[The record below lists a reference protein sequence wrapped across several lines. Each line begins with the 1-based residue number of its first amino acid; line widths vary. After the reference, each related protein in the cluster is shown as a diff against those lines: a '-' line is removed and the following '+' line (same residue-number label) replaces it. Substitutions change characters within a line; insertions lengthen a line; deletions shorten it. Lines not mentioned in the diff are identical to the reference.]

1 MIRATVSAINIWS
14 GQFWLAQVPE
24 VENPEQASAL
34 FEGADWGTQFL
45 IALISGLVLAF
56 AIQLVLTNLSVAVGI
71 SYLGKYTDPDASHS
85 NRSSSSS
92 DDDSSGG
99 IGSTIRKISLGVGVW
114 TLITVTIAL
123 LISCFLAVK
132 LSLLVS
138 PVLGAITGLVI
149 WGTYFSLLVG
159 ISSTTAGSLVGTVV
173 NAATSGFQAILGT
186 AAAAIGGSAV
196 NRQVVSTAEAAA
208 SAVRREFGAAVDP
221 VSIRETV
228 EDYLDTLRPTEL
240 NMSEIRSEF
249 ERMLN
254 DPELRA
260 VAGSDRLQ
268 NVDRQT
274 FVDLVSSRTDLS
286 KREVNRIADQ
296 LERTW
301 KQTLGQRA
309 QGDRMAELLDY
320 LRSTQQGQLNTEEF
334 NRKIDQ
340 LIDEIRQSR
349 DTYSQQGA
357 GGYQSG
363 PGGQSGQSGQ
373 SGIAASVQSLQT
385 SLMPLMGMIMGRA
398 DISDLNL
405 EKVMDRLKSVQGT
418 AQSVFGEQASK
429 LGSQFGVETSV
440 TPYNTIRADIENYL
454 LNTYA
459 WQMSSEAIARDF
471 RNVLYDPAADPAAVR
486 RQLEQINRSDFI
498 DILASRGLLTQA
510 QLQRIADQLEMV
522 RREVLVTARG
532 AEEREAA
539 LSLRQRIET
548 YLSFTPKT
556 QLLSPNDNQRAFR
569 ALLED
574 SEADYET
581 LSGRLAPYTRS
592 ELGLLLESRQ
602 DILPEERGPI
612 LDQLEKTRDQV
623 LSESL
628 SLNEQARQRT
638 EQTWQNLQGYLQNT
652 GRDEL
657 NPNAI
662 RNELQVLLND
672 PQAGMELLRA
682 RASHFDRNT
691 LVQLLAQRKDMNEDQ
706 ASEILNQVESTW
718 FKVTHSPQL
727 LTGQAKQQY
736 DQATSTI
743 ADYLRSTGRD
753 ELNPEGI
760 QRDLQK
766 LLNDPKAGATAL
778 RDRLSRMDRET
789 LVQLLNQRQDLSEEQ
804 INQTIDQLQ
813 ESIRTVL
820 RAPRRLALRAQQQ
833 VLDFESTVEEYLRNT
848 DKEELN
854 PEGIKRDLQLL
865 VQDPRFGLR
874 NLGDRLSRF
883 DRNTLV
889 ALLSQRKDMTPEEAE
904 RVVGQIESVRDQIVT
919 QFRNVQYRIQ
929 AVIDGIFARIRN
941 YLNALERPE
950 LNYDG
955 IKRDLRTLFNDPQA
969 GFDALRGRLG
979 QVDRGT
985 LVALLS
991 SREDISESDANRII
1005 DQVEGARFSVLQR
1018 AERLQ
1023 QDAQRRLEAAKRQAQ
1038 IQADETRK
1046 AAANAAWWLFAT
1058 ALVSAA
1064 ASAGAGWLAVL

>member
-1 MIRATVSAINIWS
+1 VIRATVSAINLWS
-14 GQFWLAQVPE
+14 SQFWLAQVPV

-71 SYLGKYTDPDASHS
+71 SYLGKYTDPDASS
-85 NRSSSSS
+85 GNRSSSSGNS
-92 DDDSSGG
+92 SDSSGG
-99 IGSTIRKISLGVGVW
+99 LGSTIRTISLGVGIW
-114 TLITVTIAL
+114 TLVTVTIAL

-138 PVLGAITGLVI
+138 PALGAITGLVI

-208 SAVRREFGAAVDP
+208 SAVRRELGAAVDP

-254 DPELRA
+254 DPELRS

-274 FVDLVSSRTDLS
+274 FVDLVSSRSDLS

-296 LERTW
+296 LERVW

-309 QGDRMAELLDY
+309 QGDRMSEMIEY
-320 LRSTQQGQLNTEEF
+320 LRSTQEGQLNTEEF

-349 DTYSQQGA
+349 DSYQQSA
-357 GGYQSG
+357 GGGSQ
-363 PGGQSGQSGQ
+363 GGQSGLAG
-373 SGIAASVQSLQT
+373 SVQSLQA
-385 SLMPLMGMIMGRA
+385 SLMPIIGMVMGRT
-398 DISDLNL
+398 DVSDLNI
-405 EKVMDRLKSVQGT
+405 EKVLNRIKS

-429 LGSQFGVETSV
+429 LGSQLGVETSV

-486 RQLEQINRSDFI
+486 RQLEQINRSDFVN
-498 DILASRGLLTQA
+498 ILASRGLLTQT
-510 QLQRIADQLEMV
+510 QIQRIADQLETV

-539 LSLRQRIET
+539 LSLRQRVET
-548 YLSFTPKT
+548 YISFTPKA
-556 QLLSPNDNQRAFR
+556 QLINPDENQRAFK

-574 SEADYET
+574 PEADYET
-581 LSGRLAPYTRS
+581 LSSRLAPYTRS

-612 LDQLEKTRDQV
+612 LDQLEKTRDQI
-623 LSESL
+623 LTESQ

-638 EQTWQNLQGYLQNT
+638 EQTWQNLQGYLRNT

-657 NPNAI
+657 NPDAI
-662 RNELQVLLND
+662 RNELQTLLND
-672 PQAGMELLRA
+672 PQTGMELLRA

-691 LVQLLAQRKDMNEDQ
+691 LVQLLTQRQDMSEDQ
-706 ASEILNQVESTW
+706 ANEILNQVESTW
-718 FKVTHSPQL
+718 YRVTHSPQM
-727 LTGQAKQQY
+727 LTGRAKEQY
-736 DQATSTI
+736 DQATHTI
-743 ADYLRSTGRD
+743 ADYLRSTGRE

-760 QRDLQK
+760 QRDLQR
-766 LLNDPKAGATAL
+766 LLNDPKSGAAAL

-804 INQTIDQLQ
+804 INQTIDQIQ

-833 VLDFESTVEEYLRNT
+833 VLDFESSLEEYLRNT

-865 VQDPRFGLR
+865 VQDPRFGMR

-929 AVIDGIFARIRN
+929 AVIDNIFARIRN
-941 YLNALERPE
+941 YLNSLERPE

-969 GFDALRGRLG
+969 GFDALRGRLS

-991 SREDISESDANRII
+991 SREDISEADADRII
-1005 DQVEGARFSVLQR
+1005 AQVEGARASVLQR

-1023 QDAQRRLEAAKRQAQ
+1023 QDAQHRIEAAKRQAQ

-1046 AAANAAWWLFAT
+1046 AAATAAWWLFAT

-1064 ASAGAGWLAVL
+1064 ASAGAGALAVL

>member
-1 MIRATVSAINIWS
+1 MIRATVSAINLWS
-14 GQFWLAQVPE
+14 SQIWLAQIDN
-24 VENPEQASAL
+24 VESPEQASAL

-71 SYLGKYTDPDASHS
+71 SYLGKYTDPDADNSSH
-85 NRSSSSS
+85 SSS
-92 DDDSSGG
+92 DDSGG
-99 IGSTIRKISLGVGVW
+99 SLGSTIRKISLGVGAW
-114 TLITVTIAL
+114 TLVTVTLAL
-123 LISCFLAVK
+123 LIACFLAVE

-138 PVLGAITGLVI
+138 PTLGAITGLVI

-208 SAVRREFGAAVDP
+208 AAVRRELGAAVDP

-240 NMSEIRSEF
+240 NLSEIRSEF

-296 LERTW
+296 LERVW

-309 QGDRMAELLDY
+309 QGDRLSELTDY

-340 LIDEIRQSR
+340 LIDEIRQSN
-349 DTYSQQGA
+349 TQPQQAMSGSGSSQ
-357 GGYQSG
+357 
-363 PGGQSGQSGQ
+363 GGQGG
-373 SGIAASVQSLQT
+373 GIVASVQSLQT
-385 SLMPLMGMIMGRA
+385 SLMPLIAMVMGRS
-398 DISDLNL
+398 DISDVNI
-405 EKVMDRLKSVQGT
+405 EKVLNRIKSVQST
-418 AQSVFGEQASK
+418 AQNVFGEQASK
-429 LGSQFGVETSV
+429 LGSQLGVETSV
-440 TPYNTIRADIENYL
+440 TPYNTIHADIENYL

-471 RNVLYDPAADPAAVR
+471 RNILYDPAADPAAVR
-486 RQLEQINRSDFI
+486 RQLEQINRSNFV
-498 DILASRGLLTQA
+498 DILVSRGLLTQA
-510 QLQRIADQLEMV
+510 QLQRIADQLETV

-539 LSLRQRIET
+539 LSLRQRVET
-548 YLSFTPKT
+548 YISFTPKS
-556 QLLSPNDNQRAFR
+556 QLLSPDENHRAFK
-569 ALLED
+569 ASLED
-574 SEADYET
+574 PEADYET
-581 LSGRLAPYTRS
+581 LSGRFAPYTRS
-592 ELGLLLESRQ
+592 ELGLLIESRQ

-623 LSESL
+623 LSESQ

-638 EQTWQNLQGYLQNT
+638 EQTWQNLQGYLRNT

-657 NPNAI
+657 NPDAI
-662 RNELQVLLND
+662 RTELQTLLND
-672 PQAGMELLRA
+672 PQTGMELLRA
-682 RASHFDRNT
+682 RASHFDRGT
-691 LVQLLAQRKDMNEDQ
+691 LVQLLAQRQDMSEDQ
-706 ASEILNQVESTW
+706 ANEILNQVESTW
-718 FKVTHSPQL
+718 YRVTHSPQM
-727 LTGQAKQQY
+727 LTRQAKEQY

-804 INQTIDQLQ
+804 INQTIDQVQ

-991 SREDISESDANRII
+991 SREDISEADANRII

-1023 QDAQRRLEAAKRQAQ
+1023 QDAQRRIEAAKRQAQ

-1046 AAANAAWWLFAT
+1046 AAATAAWWLFAT

>member
-1 MIRATVSAINIWS
+1 VIRATVSAINLWS
-14 GQFWLAQVPE
+14 SQIWLAQLE
-24 VENPEQASAL
+24 NVENPEQASAL

-71 SYLGKYTDPDASHS
+71 SYLGKYTDPDANNSSH
-85 NRSSSSS
+85 SSSSS
-92 DDDSSGG
+92 DDSSGG
-99 IGSTIRKISLGVGVW
+99 LGSTIRKISLGVGAW
-114 TLITVTIAL
+114 TLVTVTLAL
-123 LISCFLAVK
+123 LIACFLAVE

-138 PVLGAITGLVI
+138 PTLGAITGLVI

-208 SAVRREFGAAVDP
+208 AAVRRELGAAVDP

-240 NMSEIRSEF
+240 NLSEIRGEF

-254 DPELRA
+254 DPELRDI
-260 VAGSDRLQ
+260 AGSDRLQ

-296 LERTW
+296 LERVW
-301 KQTLGQRA
+301 KQTLGQQT
-309 QGDRMAELLDY
+309 QGDRLSELTDY

-349 DTYSQQGA
+349 DMQSQPGTS
-357 GGYQSG
+357 GGGSS
-363 PGGQSGQSGQ
+363 QSGQGG
-373 SGIAASVQSLQT
+373 GIVASVQSLQT
-385 SLMPLMGMIMGRA
+385 SLMPLIAMVMGRS
-398 DISDLNL
+398 DISDANIEKILN
-405 EKVMDRLKSVQGT
+405 RIKSVQST
-418 AQSVFGEQASK
+418 AQNVFGEQASK
-429 LGSQFGVETSV
+429 LGSQLGVETSV

-471 RNVLYDPAADPAAVR
+471 RNILYDPAADPAAVR
-486 RQLEQINRSDFI
+486 RQLEQINRSDFV

-510 QLQRIADQLEMV
+510 QLQRIADQLETV

-548 YLSFTPKT
+548 YISFTPKS
-556 QLLSPNDNQRAFR
+556 QLLNPDENHRAFK
-569 ALLED
+569 ALIED
-574 SEADYET
+574 PEADYET

-592 ELGLLLESRQ
+592 ELGLLIESRQ
-602 DILPEERGPI
+602 DILPGERGPI
-612 LDQLEKTRDQV
+612 LDQIEKTRDQV
-623 LSESL
+623 VSESQ

-638 EQTWQNLQGYLQNT
+638 EQTWQNLQSYLQNT

-657 NPNAI
+657 NPDAI
-662 RNELQVLLND
+662 RNELQTLLND
-672 PQAGMELLRA
+672 PQTGMELLRA
-682 RASHFDRNT
+682 RASRFDRNT
-691 LVQLLAQRKDMNEDQ
+691 LVQLLAQRQDMNEDQ

-718 FKVTHSPQL
+718 YRVTHSPQI
-727 LTGQAKQQY
+727 LTGQAKEQY
-736 DQATSTI
+736 DQATNAI

-766 LLNDPKAGATAL
+766 LLNDPKAGAAAL

-804 INQTIDQLQ
+804 INQTIDQVQ

-833 VLDFESTVEEYLRNT
+833 VLDFESTIEEYLRNT

-865 VQDPRFGLR
+865 AQDPRFGMK

-969 GFDALRGRLG
+969 GFDALRGRLS

-991 SREDISESDANRII
+991 SREDISEADANRII

-1046 AAANAAWWLFAT
+1046 AAATAAWWLFAT
-1058 ALVSAA
+1058 AIVSAA
-1064 ASAGAGWLAVL
+1064 ASAGAGWLATV

>member
-1 MIRATVSAINIWS
+1 VSAINIWS
-14 GQFWLAQVPE
+14 SQFWLAQVPE

-71 SYLGKYTDPDASHS
+71 SYLGKYTDPDADSGH
-85 NRSSSSS
+85 RSSDSNSH
-92 DDDSSGG
+92 DDSSGG
-99 IGSTIRKISLGVGVW
+99 FGSTIRKISLGVGIW
-114 TLITVTIAL
+114 TLVTVTIAL

-138 PVLGAITGLVI
+138 PALGAITGLVI

-240 NMSEIRSEF
+240 NISEIRSEF

-260 VAGSDRLQ
+260 IAGSDRLQ

-296 LERTW
+296 LERVW
-301 KQTLGQRA
+301 KQTVGQRA
-309 QGDRMAELLDY
+309 QGDRMSEVIEY
-320 LRSTQQGQLNTEEF
+320 LRSTQEGQLNTEEF

-349 DTYSQQGA
+349 DSSSQQGTD
-357 GGYQSG
+357 GGGSQ
-363 PGGQSGQSGQ
+363 GGQSGL
-373 SGIAASVQSLQT
+373 AASVQSLQT
-385 SLMPLMGMIMGRA
+385 SLMPIIGMVMGRT
-398 DISDLNL
+398 DVSDLNV
-405 EKVMDRLKSVQGT
+405 EKVMNRIKSAQST

-429 LGSQFGVETSV
+429 LGSQFGVETSI
-440 TPYNTIRADIENYL
+440 TPYNTIRTDVENYL

-498 DILASRGLLTQA
+498 DILASRGLLTQS
-510 QLQRIADQLEMV
+510 QLQRIADQLEIV
-522 RREVLVTARG
+522 RREVLVTVRG

-556 QLLSPNDNQRAFR
+556 QLLNPNDNQRAFK

-574 SEADYET
+574 SEVDYET
-581 LSGRLAPYTRS
+581 LNSRLAPYTRS

-628 SLNEQARQRT
+628 SLNEQARQKT

-706 ASEILNQVESTW
+706 ANEILNQVESTW
-718 FKVTHSPQL
+718 YRVTHSPQM

-778 RDRLSRMDRET
+778 RERLSRMDRDT

-804 INQTIDQLQ
+804 INQTIDQIQ

-955 IKRDLRTLFNDPQA
+955 IKRDVRTLFNDPQA
-969 GFDALRGRLG
+969 GFDALRGRLS

-991 SREDISESDANRII
+991 SREDISEADANRII

>member
-1 MIRATVSAINIWS
+1 VIRATLSAINIWTS
-14 GQFWLAQVPE
+14 QFWLAQVPE

-71 SYLGKYTDPDASHS
+71 SYLGKYTDPDAGNG
-85 NRSSSSS
+85 NRSSHSSS
-92 DDDSSGG
+92 DDSSGG
-99 IGSTIRKISLGVGVW
+99 FGSTIRKISLGVGIW

-123 LISCFLAVK
+123 LVSCFLAVK

-138 PVLGAITGLVI
+138 PALGAITGLVI

-208 SAVRREFGAAVDP
+208 AAVRRELGAAVDP

-309 QGDRMAELLDY
+309 QGDRMSELIDY

-349 DTYSQQGA
+349 DAYSQQSVG

-363 PGGQSGQSGQ
+363 QGGQSGQ

-385 SLMPLMGMIMGRA
+385 SLMPLIGMIMGRT

-405 EKVMDRLKSVQGT
+405 QKVMDRLKS
-418 AQSVFGEQASK
+418 AQSVVGEQASK

-454 LNTYA
+454 LNTYV

-486 RQLEQINRSDFI
+486 RQLEQINRSDFV
-498 DILASRGLLTQA
+498 DILASRGLLTQT
-510 QLQRIADQLEMV
+510 QIQRIADQLETV

-539 LSLRQRIET
+539 LSLRQRVET
-548 YLSFTPKT
+548 YLSFTPKA
-556 QLLSPNDNQRAFR
+556 QLLNPDENQRAFK

-574 SEADYET
+574 FEADYQT
-581 LSGRLAPYTRS
+581 LSARLAPYTRS
-592 ELGLLLESRQ
+592 ELGLLIESRQ

-628 SLNEQARQRT
+628 SLNEQAKQRT

-691 LVQLLAQRKDMNEDQ
+691 LVQLLAQRQDMSEDQ
-706 ASEILNQVESTW
+706 VNEILNQVESTW
-718 FKVTHSPQL
+718 YRVTHSPQI

-743 ADYLRSTGRD
+743 ADYLRKTGRE

-766 LLNDPKAGATAL
+766 LLNDPKAGAAAL

-804 INQTIDQLQ
+804 INQTIDQIQ

-833 VLDFESTVEEYLRNT
+833 VLDFESTIEEYLRNT

-929 AVIDGIFARIRN
+929 SIIDNIFARIRN
-941 YLNALERPE
+941 YLNSLERPE

-969 GFDALRGRLG
+969 GFDALRSRLG

-991 SREDISESDANRII
+991 SREDISEADANRII

>member
-1 MIRATVSAINIWS
+1 VIRATVSAINLWS
-14 GQFWLAQVPE
+14 SQIWLAQLE
-24 VENPEQASAL
+24 NVESPEQASAL

-71 SYLGKYTDPDASHS
+71 SYLGKYTDPDAD
-85 NRSSSSS
+85 NRSRDSSSS
-92 DDDSSGG
+92 DDSGG
-99 IGSTIRKISLGVGVW
+99 GLGSTIRKISLGVGAW
-114 TLITVTIAL
+114 TLVTVTLAL
-123 LISCFLAVK
+123 LIACFLAVE

-138 PVLGAITGLVI
+138 PALGAITGLVI
-149 WGTYFSLLVG
+149 WGTYFSLLIG

-208 SAVRREFGAAVDP
+208 AAVRRELGAAVDP

-240 NMSEIRSEF
+240 NLSEIRSEF

-260 VAGSDRLQ
+260 IAGSDRLQ

-309 QGDRMAELLDY
+309 QGDRLSELTDY
-320 LRSTQQGQLNTEEF
+320 LRSTQQGQLNAEEF

-349 DTYSQQGA
+349 DTQFQQGMS
-357 GGYQSG
+357 GGSQ
-363 PGGQSGQSGQ
+363 GGQS
-373 SGIAASVQSLQT
+373 SGILASVQSLQT
-385 SLMPLMGMIMGRA
+385 SLMPLIAMVMGRS
-398 DISDLNL
+398 DISDVNIEKILN
-405 EKVMDRLKSVQGT
+405 RLKSVQST
-418 AQSVFGEQASK
+418 AQNVFGEQASK
-429 LGSQFGVETSV
+429 LGSQLGVETSV

-459 WQMSSEAIARDF
+459 WQMSGEAIARDF
-471 RNVLYDPAADPAAVR
+471 RNILYDPAADPAAVR
-486 RQLEQINRSDFI
+486 RQLEQINRSDFV

-510 QLQRIADQLEMV
+510 QLQRIADQLETV

-539 LSLRQRIET
+539 LSLRQRVET
-548 YLSFTPKT
+548 YISFTPKS
-556 QLLSPNDNQRAFR
+556 QLLSPDENHRAFK

-574 SEADYET
+574 PEADYET

-592 ELGLLLESRQ
+592 ELGLLIESRQ
-602 DILPEERGPI
+602 DILPGERGPI

-623 LSESL
+623 LFESQ
-628 SLNEQARQRT
+628 SLNEQARQST
-638 EQTWQNLQGYLQNT
+638 EQTWQNLQGYLRNT

-657 NPNAI
+657 NPDAI
-662 RNELQVLLND
+662 RNELQTLSND
-672 PQAGMELLRA
+672 PQTGIALLRA
-682 RASHFDRNT
+682 RASRFDRDT
-691 LVQLLAQRKDMNEDQ
+691 LVQLLAQRQDMNEDQ
-706 ASEILNQVESTW
+706 ANEILNQVESTW
-718 FKVTHSPQL
+718 YRVTHSPQI
-727 LTGQAKQQY
+727 LTGRAREQY

-766 LLNDPKAGATAL
+766 LLNDPKAGAAAL

-804 INQTIDQLQ
+804 INQTIDQIQ

-820 RAPRRLALRAQQQ
+820 RTPRRLALRAQQQ
-833 VLDFESTVEEYLRNT
+833 VLDFESTVEQYLRNT

-865 VQDPRFGLR
+865 VQDPRFGMR

-889 ALLSQRKDMTPEEAE
+889 ALLAQRKDMTPEEAE
-904 RVVGQIESVRDQIVT
+904 RVVSQIESVRDQIVT

-929 AVIDGIFARIRN
+929 AIIDNIFARIRN
-941 YLNALERPE
+941 YLNSLERPE

-969 GFDALRGRLG
+969 GFDALRSRLS

-991 SREDISESDANRII
+991 SREDISEADANRII

-1023 QDAQRRLEAAKRQAQ
+1023 QDAQRRIEAAKRQAQ

-1046 AAANAAWWLFAT
+1046 AAATAAWWLFAT
-1058 ALVSAA
+1058 AIVSAA
-1064 ASAGAGWLAVL
+1064 ASAGAGWLATV

>member
-1 MIRATVSAINIWS
+1 VIRATVSAINIWS
-14 GQFWLAQVPE
+14 SQLWLAQVPE

-71 SYLGKYTDPDASHS
+71 SYLGKYTDPDADSGH
-85 NRSSSSS
+85 RSSNSSS
-92 DDDSSGG
+92 NDDSSGG
-99 IGSTIRKISLGVGVW
+99 FGSTIRKISLGVGIW

-138 PVLGAITGLVI
+138 PALGAITGLVI

-208 SAVRREFGAAVDP
+208 AAVRRELGAAVDP

-274 FVDLVSSRTDLS
+274 FLDLVSSRTDLS

-309 QGDRMAELLDY
+309 QGDRMSELIDY

-349 DTYSQQGA
+349 DAYSQQSAG

-363 PGGQSGQSGQ
+363 QGGQSGQSG
-373 SGIAASVQSLQT
+373 ITASVQSLQT
-385 SLMPLMGMIMGRA
+385 SLMPLIGMIMGRT

-405 EKVMDRLKSVQGT
+405 QKVMDRLKS
-418 AQSVFGEQASK
+418 AQSVVGEQASK

-486 RQLEQINRSDFI
+486 RQLEQINRSDFV
-498 DILASRGLLTQA
+498 DILASRGLLTQT
-510 QLQRIADQLEMV
+510 QIQRIADQLETV

-539 LSLRQRIET
+539 LSLRQRVET
-548 YLSFTPKT
+548 YLSFTPKA
-556 QLLSPNDNQRAFR
+556 QLLNPDENQRAFK

-574 SEADYET
+574 SEADYQT
-581 LSGRLAPYTRS
+581 LSARLAPYTRS
-592 ELGLLLESRQ
+592 ELGLLIESRQ
-602 DILPEERGPI
+602 DILPEERGSI

-628 SLNEQARQRT
+628 SLNEQAKQRT

-691 LVQLLAQRKDMNEDQ
+691 LVQLLAQRQDMSEDQ
-706 ASEILNQVESTW
+706 VNEILNQVESTW
-718 FKVTHSPQL
+718 YRVTHSPQI

-743 ADYLRSTGRD
+743 ADYLRNTGRE

-766 LLNDPKAGATAL
+766 LLNDPKAGAAAL

-804 INQTIDQLQ
+804 INQTIDQIQ

-833 VLDFESTVEEYLRNT
+833 VLDFESTIEEYLRNT

-929 AVIDGIFARIRN
+929 SIIDNIFARIRN
-941 YLNALERPE
+941 YLNSLERPE

-969 GFDALRGRLG
+969 GFDALRSRLG

-991 SREDISESDANRII
+991 SREDISEADANRII